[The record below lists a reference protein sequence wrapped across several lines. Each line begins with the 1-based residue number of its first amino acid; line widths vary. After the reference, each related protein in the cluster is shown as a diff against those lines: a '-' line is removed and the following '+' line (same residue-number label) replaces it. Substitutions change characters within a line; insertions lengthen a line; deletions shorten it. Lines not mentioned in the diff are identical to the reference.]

1 MIVIAAVDDNNGMM
15 FNRRRQSQDRNLR
28 NYILEMVKG
37 SRLFMNE
44 YTYRQFAE
52 MGEVGSICVAEN
64 FLECAT
70 DDDYCFV
77 ENMALSAYE
86 TSVSKFI
93 LFKWNRRYPADFY
106 FDISLSEP
114 KWKLTETEDF
124 RGSSHEKIT
133 REVYERCIEK

>member
-52 MGEVGSICVAEN
+52 MGEAGSICVAEN

-77 ENMALSAYE
+77 ENAKPLCVRDIWHHIMVMMDICA
-86 TSVSKFI
+86 VSIKR
-93 LFKWNRRYPADFY
+93 WGR
-106 FDISLSEP
+106 
-114 KWKLTETEDF
+114 
-124 RGSSHEKIT
+124 IT
-133 REVYERCIEK
+133 VN